1 MNEQTPEEQPAQ
13 QLEGQFTPNLNNK
26 KSSGVSKI
34 VVIIVG
40 LIVLALIGVSGYLLR
55 GQFTQTSAQP
65 SPTPSETVV
74 SEPSP
79 SPSPDFDRAKYTVR
93 VLNGTKQSGL
103 AGTISAKLVELGYTA
118 GKTGNATSSA
128 IARTFVRVK
137 PDLTDLLDQLIK
149 DLSPDYD
156 ASAGAELKDSDTVD
170 AEVVLGAK

>member
-65 SPTPSETVV
+65 SQIG
-74 SEPSP
+74 
-79 SPSPDFDRAKYTVR
+79 RASCRER
-93 VLNGTKQSGL
+93 V
-103 AGTISAKLVELGYTA
+103 
-118 GKTGNATSSA
+118 
-128 IARTFVRVK
+128 
-137 PDLTDLLDQLIK
+137 
-149 DLSPDYD
+149 
-156 ASAGAELKDSDTVD
+156 
-170 AEVVLGAK
+170 